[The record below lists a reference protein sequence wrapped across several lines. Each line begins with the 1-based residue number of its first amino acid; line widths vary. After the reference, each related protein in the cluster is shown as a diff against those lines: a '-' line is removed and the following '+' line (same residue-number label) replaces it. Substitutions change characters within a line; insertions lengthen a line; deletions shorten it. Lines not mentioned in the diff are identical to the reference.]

1 MSVIDTVRPA
11 STTTAGGWT
20 AVGAASLHAATSD
33 NSDASYALG
42 PVALQFMTLACTAH
56 TPPAGHERHQ
66 IRVRAR
72 ARADSGSAQ
81 LIIRP
86 NVASQAGADYG
97 VILTTTIQ
105 DLTAPWLNSPFSLAG
120 TSAATYSIEAR
131 PAGAV
136 PVASRV
142 MELYLD
148 VDCRAAPTFTPQV
161 LDAEGNDQAGGTVTV
176 SNLISFVF
184 DAPSYDGLSARN
196 WTLQV
201 HTDPGGIL
209 VFESSGIGTP
219 PSVPAALTNGDYIA
233 SYQTFSTIRVNDA
246 YASTLQTVSFTMDAS
261 VPNAPVNLTA
271 TPTLNPPSIE
281 VCWEA
286 PADTS
291 VWTEPTE
298 VYAEITRTDCNG
310 TERIALVP
318 DGLSGCWTDRFM
330 SLSSEGVFCGEEDH
344 QCEVCYD
351 IRYWGYTD
359 VAVTPPTDPI
369 PAGVIFAWP
378 STVASIPSNWTRVAA
393 MDGRYPKGIPD
404 GVTNPGTTGGSATH
418 THTTPGHPHVLDH
431 FHTQGNTSNGSGAV
445 ALGPGFG
452 LPLDTHAHARPS
464 TDTAAVSANADAP
477 AASAGVS
484 DQSRKE
490 VIFVSSDGIDTTI
503 PAGMLAVAH
512 QTSPPSGWVAEDS
525 DGADASTRPPYWKG
539 AAAAGNGSLVLTE
552 VTGHDHPIA
561 SHGHTAPN
569 HSHTSPNT
577 GATTQPV
584 QRDPIG
590 PASGVGGGH
599 THPLTIVSA
608 PNANLNASSGGTS
621 GLGAIT
627 AAGDI
632 PFRYTNFLESVTG
645 PQFVGLVGMWQGT
658 LGAIPAGWL
667 LCDGTAGTPNFLDT
681 YPRFKGPFTVNTTGG
696 GSTHGHSTPNHT
708 HTTSGHIHA
717 VTVGS
722 ATGNPANAV
731 AGAGVASSTHT
742 HTASSTASTT
752 PTVGASSSGAT
763 SVDTLEPPYIE
774 TAYIMLAQGSGVGLD
789 TSVLVTSEPE
799 TICADPLPNPT
810 PGNAWIRGAA
820 SGDMS
825 VCPEESYGAFR
836 PFGVFQPIGGGRPT
850 VTTGTPGGR
859 DYNLSFVVES
869 EADQVAL
876 EAILAQPLV
885 FYQPVAQADI
895 WLAPNVTSATVTKV
909 KRLRTL
915 TVDTIAVNP
924 QPVADPATTVP
935 FPTPTSP

>member
-97 VILTTTIQ
+97 VILSTTIT

-201 HTDPGGIL
+201 HTDPGGVL

-418 THTTPGHPHVLDH
+418 VHTTPGHLHSLDH
-431 FHTQGNTSNGSGAV
+431 LHTQGNTGVGSAAV
-445 ALGPGFG
+445 ASSGPH
-452 LPLDTHAHARPS
+452 DANTASHIHARATTS
-464 TDTAAVSANADAP
+464 TADVDSSAASP
-477 AASAGVS
+477 AASAGTS
-484 DQSRKE
+484 EQSRKE
-490 VIFVSSDGIDTTI
+490 VIFVSSDGVDTAV
-503 PAGMLAVAH
+503 PAGMLAIAH
-512 QTSPPSGWVAEDS
+512 QTSPPSGWVVEDS

-539 AAAAGNGSLVLTE
+539 AAAAGNGSLNFSE
-552 VTGHDHPIA
+552 VVGHDHA
-561 SHGHTAPN
+561 VAVHAHSGNT
-569 HSHTSPNT
+569 HSHTSALTSLPSAT
-577 GATTQPV
+577 ATAASGFASLAADDHRHATT
-584 QRDPIG
+584 I
-590 PASGVGGGH
+590 
-599 THPLTIVSA
+599 
-608 PNANLNASSGGTS
+608 LNAPMALLGSASGGTS

-627 AAGDI
+627 AAGDV

-645 PQFVGLVGMWQGT
+645 SQFVGLVGMWQGT
-658 LGAIPAGWL
+658 LGTIPAGWL
-667 LCDGTAGTPNFLDT
+667 LCDGTAGTPNLLDT

-708 HTTSGHIHA
+708 HTTTSHQHA
-717 VTVGS
+717 VTIGNNTGGPVAIAGTGS
-722 ATGNPANAV
+722 
-731 AGAGVASSTHT
+731 GAASVHN
-742 HTASSTASTT
+742 HTASDTNPTT
-752 PTVGASSSGAT
+752 PTVGNSSSGAT
-763 SVDTLEPPYIE
+763 SVDTLEPAYIE
-774 TAYIMLAQGSGVGLD
+774 TAYIMLAQGGGVGLD
-789 TSVLVTSEPE
+789 ASVLVTSEPE